1 VTQDSGPSI
10 DLHCTQPWR
19 NSCEKCLDL
28 STPNE
33 NISWLTDSQ
42 ALIHSQFCG
51 PRHLPE
57 LRAIKTCTYGIFFF
71 GTPHA
76 GSNSASWGVAIL
88 NIASLFA
95 NINTSM
101 IKHLQTNSEW
111 LRQSMDQFSAISGD
125 FEIKYCYEQYKTPL
139 ALGKSTLV

>member
-1 VTQDSGPSI
+1 VQ
-10 DLHCTQPWR
+10 
-19 NSCEKCLDL
+19 
-28 STPNE
+28 
-33 NISWLTDSQ
+33 
-42 ALIHSQFCG
+42 
-51 PRHLPE
+51 
-57 LRAIKTCTYGIFFF
+57 AIKTCTYGILFF

-95 NINTSM
+95 SINTSI

-125 FEIKYCYEQYKTPL
+125 FEIKYCYEQYQTPL
-139 ALGKSTLV
+139 ALGKSTLVW